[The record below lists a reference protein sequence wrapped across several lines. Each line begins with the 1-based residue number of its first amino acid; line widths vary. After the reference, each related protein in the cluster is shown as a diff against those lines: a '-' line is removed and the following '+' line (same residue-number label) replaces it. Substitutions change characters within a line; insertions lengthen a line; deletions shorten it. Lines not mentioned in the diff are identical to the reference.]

1 MSKKKR
7 EQKPENKSEITIINR
22 SLGFTSQFK
31 EDLTWWF
38 RQDKKKASRI
48 LDLIAAITID
58 PFQGIGKPE
67 PLKYIDSDTWS
78 RRIDLEDRLIYRVS
92 ETQID
97 LLTCRYHY
105 Q

>member
-7 EQKPENKSEITIINR
+7 EPKPEIVIIQR
-22 SLGFTSQFK
+22 SLGFSAQFK
-31 EDLTWWF
+31 DDLAWWF
-38 RQDKKKASRI
+38 RQDKKKASKI
-48 LDLIAAITID
+48 VDLITAITID

-67 PLKYIDSDTWS
+67 PLKYLDANTWS
-78 RRIDLEDRLIYRVS
+78 RRIDLEHRLIYRVE